1 MSIRRYSST
10 GLSRRAAGPTVVA
23 VLSRGAELALLLLG
37 GFRALVEQG
46 QEELERHG
54 HPGIRPV
61 HEFALRAVSEGARS
75 TSELGRQLG
84 VTKQAAAKTVAFL
97 LERGYLQQTGDD
109 DDARRKILTVTP
121 RGTELLTTGQRL
133 FDGLRERWAARIG
146 DDELDLLQA
155 QLRELVAT
163 DTTRFDTAGWLSS
176 P

>member
-1 MSIRRYSST
+1 VW
-10 GLSRRAAGPTVVA
+10 PTVAA

-37 GFRALVEQG
+37 GFRVLVEQG
-46 QEELERHG
+46 QVELERHG

-61 HEFALRAVSEGARS
+61 HEFALRAVSEGAS
-75 TSELGRQLG
+75 ATSELGRRLG

-97 LERGYLQQTGDD
+97 LDRGYLRQDAD
-109 DDARRKILTVTP
+109 EHDARRKILTVTP
-121 RGTELLTTGQRL
+121 LGTELLVTGQQL
-133 FDGLRERWAARIG
+133 FDGLREQWAARIG
-146 DDELDLLQA
+146 EDELDLLQS